1 MKRKT
6 NKQISVLSKKARQS
20 KQERLFKS
28 NFYLFSQVFPQQAN
42 VFSNYKPVSK
52 LTYSRSGEYNIK
64 FHKVNMYPEGSTTNA
79 KDQLDNLEKFM
90 FKLRLSAPNAEG
102 LDPAS
107 ETMIEP
113 LLKQYNPILIFFDEG
128 K

>member
-1 MKRKT
+1 
-6 NKQISVLSKKARQS
+6 
-20 KQERLFKS
+20 
-28 NFYLFSQVFPQQAN
+28 
-42 VFSNYKPVSK
+42 
-52 LTYSRSGEYNIK
+52 
-64 FHKVNMYPEGSTTNA
+64 MYPEGSTTNA